1 MVKLPGNFKY
11 LALAALCFVFAV
23 GCVGGMECGTMADL
37 PATVGMFGGV
47 AGAALFGW
55 LGGAFR

>member
-11 LALAALCFVFAV
+11 LAIAALCFVFAV
-23 GCVGGMECGTMADL
+23 GCVGGMECETMADL

-47 AGAALFGW
+47 GGATLFGW